1 MAEKHHFTTQII
13 ARNII
18 IKNLLVSNF
27 DDYSNYLMN
36 AAISPSLVK
45 IGLKTK
51 KSDAS

>member
-27 DDYSNYLMN
+27 DDYSNYYMVRDKWNLN
-36 AAISPSLVK
+36 IFPR
-45 IGLKTK
+45 GPK
-51 KSDAS
+51 KLDAS